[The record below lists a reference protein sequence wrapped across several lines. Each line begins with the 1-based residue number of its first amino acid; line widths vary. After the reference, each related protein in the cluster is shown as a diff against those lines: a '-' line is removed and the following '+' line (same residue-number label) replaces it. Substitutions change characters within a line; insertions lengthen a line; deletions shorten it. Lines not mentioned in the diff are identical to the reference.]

1 MYIFYDDQ
9 YDNIVCNS
17 ICIILTTYVDLAK
30 KNLEIILQAFII
42 KILKLCVRE
51 VSIGQPK
58 ILISSSKSFS
68 S

>member
-1 MYIFYDDQ
+1 M
-9 YDNIVCNS
+9 
-17 ICIILTTYVDLAK
+17 DLAK

-51 VSIGQPK
+51 VSMGQPK
-58 ILISSSKSFS
+58 ILISSSKSIS